1 MAESNGN
8 AYVSLTNDLLFH
20 MVFTRNAEALKSLL
34 STLLNIPE
42 ADILRVEVLNPMQ
55 YSEVVDSK
63 LTVLDLKVHMN
74 DNTFVHVEMQVR
86 KFEHWT
92 NRTVG
97 YACRQIADQIHGDY
111 DYSKLEPVI
120 QISIMDYSLFPDHKR
135 FFKGYYPQ
143 DDEGYPYTDKL
154 QFFVMDLTQISQ
166 ASQEQKDQGLVEWA
180 NAFKAT
186 SWEEVNQIQNSGVK
200 EAAKTMQLIMSNPT
214 EREMIRM
221 RQDAQSDWKTAVNAE
236 RLDALVEAFAGLVR
250 DGLLTKT
257 EAAKRVN
264 LSEAEFTRRAAAI
277 AGNK

>member
-20 MVFTRNAEALKSLL
+20 MVFTRNAEALKGLL

-221 RQDAQSDWKTAVNAE
+221 RQDAQSDWTTTVNSE
-236 RLDALVEAFAGLVR
+236 VLSGKIGLLAGLVK